1 MESEKIKCLYADKNL
16 GTTVSRNKALNN
28 LGLCDFVCILD
39 SATEIKDK
47 KGLEDIMKF
56 LEDNLDCGIIGPQL
70 KNADEV
76 LQYSARNLPSKKEKF
91 YKGLPFKSAK
101 INALQLEHVVYNLMP
116 DFSV

>member
-16 GTTVSRNKALNN
+16 GTTVSRNKAL
-28 LGLCDFVCILD
+28 
-39 SATEIKDK
+39 K
-47 KGLEDIMKF
+47 
-56 LEDNLDCGIIGPQL
+56 L

-91 YKGLPFKSAK
+91 YKVLPFKSAK
-101 INALQLEHVVYNLMP
+101 INALQLEHVDYNLMP